1 LRAIDPHSH
10 AVDAAIVEIQA
21 AFELEKTHA
30 AKWKDLLRPDD
41 EVRSKRR
48 MFTSVAIQV
57 FQSFSGSTVIAYYA
71 TPIFEVNRICH
82 DVSFLH

>member
-1 LRAIDPHSH
+1 M
-10 AVDAAIVEIQA
+10 EIQA

-30 AKWKDLLRPDD
+30 AKWIDLLKPDD

-48 MFTSVAIQV
+48 MLTAVAIQV

-71 TPIFEVNRICH
+71 TPIFQVIYFCPANAPLA
-82 DVSFLH
+82 FG